1 MRKLFLTLCL
11 LSSVL
16 CPLVRAAEPLELA
29 PGLPYLRIHSL
40 EKSALEL
47 NAALNLNKSP
57 ALVLDLRYVADERD
71 AADVINSLNS
81 HPAKP
86 MLYILVSP
94 ETPKD
99 VAAVISATSTRLVT
113 LGIRNSRPQPRVVVE
128 QTAADDRAAY
138 AALDHG
144 TALAAL
150 VSGKVEKEHFDEA
163 VLVKEFNNGNHDAHP
178 PEGNPDA
185 TKSTTPLTDRVLQR
199 ALHLHQ
205 ALQALKR

>member
-1 MRKLFLTLCL
+1 MKRFLVL

-16 CPLVRAAEPLELA
+16 CLLSSAQSAEPAELA

-40 EKSALEL
+40 LESALEL
-47 NAALNLNKSP
+47 NGALNLNRSP
-57 ALVLDLRYVADERD
+57 ALVIDLRYVADERG
-71 AADVINSLNS
+71 AADVLNALNN

-99 VAAVISATSTRLVT
+99 VAAIITRASPRLVT
-113 LGIRNSRPQPRVVVE
+113 LGIRNSHPQPQVVVE

-163 VLVKEFNNGNHDAHP
+163 KLVKEFNNGNLDAHP
-178 PEGNPDA
+178 PEGDPDGA
-185 TKSTTPLTDRVLQR
+185 KSTTALTDRVLQR
-199 ALHLHQ
+199 ALHLHR